1 MRFSL
6 NGYFVQGKQ
15 FQRYRGNGYEVH
27 VLRRGSQDDLSGH
40 ESSDNDSTNT
50 RDRYFVVTYGK
61 ASESID
67 NKSKIH
73 PFLRPTSYSDDEPL
87 MENKSVG
94 ILANEDVSTKGNK
107 VSGKKIGLTSL
118 TSSSVLVESR
128 NPKPDITITTATYS
142 TLAEPQSARTDVSTE
157 RLENNSCGGNGL
169 VVSQENGNV
178 LELKVPQA
186 IHIRPRSPSP
196 ANRRVSYLM
205 ATEGNESLSTG
216 SWEFRSI
223 ANGDTTDDAL
233 SAFDEENVFQV
244 RRFHHIFFIL

>member
-1 MRFSL
+1 M
-6 NGYFVQGKQ
+6 
-15 FQRYRGNGYEVH
+15 
-27 VLRRGSQDDLSGH
+27 RRGSQDDLSGH

-61 ASESID
+61 ATESID

-73 PFLRPTSYSDDEPL
+73 QFLRPTSYSDDEPL
-87 MENKSVG
+87 MENKSVCIPVTKPEG
-94 ILANEDVSTKGNK
+94 VSTKGHK
-107 VSGKKIGLTSL
+107 VSSKKIGLTSL

-128 NPKPDITITTATYS
+128 DPKPDITITTATYS

-157 RLENNSCGGNGL
+157 RVENTSCGNEL
-169 VVSQENGNV
+169 VVSQENGNIW
-178 LELKVPQA
+178 ELRVPQA
-186 IHIRPRSPSP
+186 VHIRPRSPSP

-233 SAFDEENVFQV
+233 SAFEEDIVYQV
-244 RRFHHIFFIL
+244 SRFSSVNSFNSYSFYFKV